1 MVLMC
6 FFSLIVPFTFSIQF
20 INQYFLLKVESFM
33 LSKILELGLQLVG
46 TLESY
51 FTMFFIDAILNC

>member
-1 MVLMC
+1 
-6 FFSLIVPFTFSIQF
+6 
-20 INQYFLLKVESFM
+20 M